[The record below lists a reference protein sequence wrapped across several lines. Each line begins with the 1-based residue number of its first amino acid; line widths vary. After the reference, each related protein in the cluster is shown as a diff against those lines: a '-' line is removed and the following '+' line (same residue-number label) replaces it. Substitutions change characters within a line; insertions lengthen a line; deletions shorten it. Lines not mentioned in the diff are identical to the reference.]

1 MRIAPKSY
9 RGCYIPYHHG
19 IFFQENTSFLQTEH
33 SHIVANGN
41 SRMVLENLAE
51 TGFADIKVG
60 GDIVKMDGLQV
71 MGRNIGDGIHNGAVA
86 RFDFGCFVCLAIVQ
100 FPCHSKQEFF

>member
-19 IFFQENTSFLQTEH
+19 VFFQENTSFLQTEH

-60 GDIVKMDGLQV
+60 GEIVKMDGL
-71 MGRNIGDGIHNGAVA
+71 
-86 RFDFGCFVCLAIVQ
+86 
-100 FPCHSKQEFF
+100 